1 MYLAI
6 KFNDKYRIP
15 EKLKLITIK
24 AIKVAIN
31 ESKQSDIPT
40 LFLTTKKSYN
50 LKYEIVNIIWHYNLI
65 LRELNNDYFPG
76 LDNKSL
82 IDESTY
88 SVSFKKFINLYEFA
102 YLTDSLVTKVAL
114 QATIIL
120 GLNESLVVR
129 RDL

>member
-6 KFNDKYRIP
+6 KFNDKCRIP

>member
-88 SVSFKKFINLYEFA
+88 SVSFKRFINLYEFA

>member
-88 SVSFKKFINLYEFA
+88 SVSFKKFINLYESA